1 MGDLSDH
8 FSSSEFACQCGC
20 GYGTNP
26 GDVSPDLIQLLEE
39 MRLYLQRPI
48 MIRSGC
54 RCRYHNGVVG
64 GVAHSRHV
72 TGEAA
77 DIGVIGGEERHN
89 MIFAAT
95 IINYRHFPGA
105 QGIGIAKTFI
115 HVDVHMGSDDCPRP
129 AAWSY

>member
-26 GDVSPDLIQLLEE
+26 GDVDERLIRILED
-39 MRLYLQRPI
+39 MRTWLQRPI
-48 MIRSGC
+48 VITSGC
-54 RCRYHNGVVG
+54 RCRYHNGAVG
-64 GVAHSRHV
+64 GATFSRHV

-77 DIGVIGGEERHN
+77 DLLVRGGRERHE
-89 MIFAAT
+89 MILAAT
-95 IINYRHFPGA
+95 VTYGA
-105 QGIGIAKTFI
+105 EGIGIANNFFHI
-115 HVDVHMGSDDCPRP
+115 DVHHGTSDCPRP